1 MQKTGFTIEING
13 VEKYLADFK
22 SLNDAYKENL
32 ETLKGLET
40 GTEAYYEQQKIVAQ
54 LKNGVDE
61 FNEALKDQRELLQE
75 VPVGSLEE
83 LNKEYKAQLKL
94 LKQLEVGSDEYNDQ
108 LKVVG
113 KLKNEISDFNK
124 AIKAQAKEY
133 ENVGKGVSEYKKLE
147 DETRKLKNES
157 KELAAQLVKLAKEGK
172 ENSDEFRDL
181 EKQYK
186 DTTKKAQDFDKQ
198 LKEIDETVGD
208 SFRNVGN
215 YKDSIVEAFE
225 GAGVGVTGFGQKLK
239 ALAANPIMLL
249 ITAVVAGLKLLFD
262 AFKQSKTGSELF
274 TKAAGIMNGVMAL
287 IVKVV
292 ETIAEK
298 ASNLGSTIAWV
309 FENPKEAL
317 LAFKDLIVQ
326 NIENR
331 IQGLI
336 DTFGYLGDTIG
347 YIFSG
352 EWKKA
357 AASAGEAAKSF
368 AQAATGASKESIEG
382 MLEVVEETVKGYTSL
397 EMAKKNAAKVENAL
411 VQQIEDL
418 TTAYE
423 LANQAAG
430 DSTLSLDEQS
440 AAALKA
446 MGIKEKLAALEIERA
461 KNNLALVA
469 TEMNLNK
476 AAGKSNES
484 LYSAHTAALS
494 ELKAAQREYTLAV
507 KENATQRRE
516 INRDAAERELDFLID
531 LFDKQKSINEQIIN
545 SDETTFNQK
554 KALLEETSRLADKSF
569 KEQEAVVQKFTDA
582 KVNLDEL
589 VMISDAK
596 VVQERVKALG
606 VDDVIAGRLLEIVK
620 ERKQALQDFAVT
632 ELEISKEHRENLLET
647 AETEEEIA
655 EQIADIKYKQGLINE
670 TEYNKLILENELKR
684 IEKELELNKIA
695 GLEKEAFE
703 LEYLQKKLDN
713 EELTD
718 AERLKIQEDFNQKK
732 ANFDK
737 KMVEKEANL
746 TEKQIQERELL
757 ENERTIKL
765 LEIKEAGLEKEIELI
780 DRKFQL
786 EEQKA
791 NEQYKKGEITEKE
804 HQEKLREIEEE
815 KINEK
820 IDFLREQGDEQNELL
835 IELLDEELEIIKS
848 NNEKEL
854 EAEKEKAAKRIKIAK
869 DAAAGLRDITNNL
882 FAFAIN
888 AAEGNEQRQL
898 ELQRKQFIAN
908 KAFSASEIIIDTIVG
923 AQAAYNSQL
932 IKGDPTSVPRAIAA
946 AVYTSIV
953 GAARLAAV
961 ISQPA
966 PMAEGGFTGR
976 GSVTDETGERM
987 TGIYRLHEGEYVA
1000 PRKQVEANPSLFAAL
1015 DNNRRTGASVMTPV
1029 QRNNDSNLVA
1039 AISQMTRNI
1048 TVVADSEEIV
1058 RLGIEKR
1065 DLKKSKN
1072 L

>member
-133 ENVGKGVSEYKKLE
+133 ENIGKGVSEYKKLE
-147 DETRKLKNES
+147 AETRKLKNES

-186 DTTKKAQDFDKQ
+186 ETTKKAQDFDKQ

-225 GAGVGVTGFGQKLK
+225 GAGVGVSGFGQKLK

-382 MLEVVEETVKGYTSL
+382 MIELVEETVKGYTSL

-430 DSTLSLDEQS
+430 DSTLSLDQQS

-531 LFDKQKSINEQIIN
+531 LFDKQKTINEQIIN
-545 SDETTFNQK
+545 SDETTYEQR
-554 KALLEETSRLADKSF
+554 KALLEETVRLADKSF
-569 KEQEAVVQKFTDA
+569 KEQEAVIQGFTDA
-582 KVNLDEL
+582 KINLDEL
-589 VMISDAK
+589 IMISDAK

-620 ERKQALQDFAVT
+620 ERKQALQDFADT
-632 ELEISKEHRENLLET
+632 EKDINNKRKEDLLET
-647 AETEEEIA
+647 AELEGDIA
-655 EQIADIKYKQGLINE
+655 EQIAEIKYKQGLINE
-670 TEYNKLILENELKR
+670 GEYNELILKAELAR
-684 IEKELELNKIA
+684 LEKELELS
-695 GLEKEAFE
+695 EA
-703 LEYLQKKLDN
+703 QGK
-713 EELTD
+713 
-718 AERLKIQEDFNQKK
+718 
-732 ANFDK
+732 
-737 KMVEKEANL
+737 
-746 TEKQIQERELL
+746 EREIL
-757 ENERTIKL
+757 ENEITLKR

-780 DRKFQL
+780 DKKFQL
-786 EEQKA
+786 EEQKT
-791 NEQYKKGEITEKE
+791 NEQYRKGELTEKE

-820 IDFLREQGDEQNELL
+820 IEFLREQGDEQNELL
-835 IELLDEELEIIKS
+835 IELLEIQLGIIKEGNNKEIDEEKA
-848 NNEKEL
+848 K
-854 EAEKEKAAKRIKIAK
+854 AEKRIRIARETT
-869 DAAAGLRDITNNL
+869 ATLRGFTNDL
-882 FAFAIN
+882 FTFAIN
-888 AAEGNEQRQL
+888 AAQGNEQRQL

-908 KAFSASEIIIDTIVG
+908 KAFSASEVIIDTIVG
-923 AQAAYNSQL
+923 AQAAYNSQF
-932 IKGDPTSVPRAIAA
+932 IKGDPTSLPRAIAA
-946 AVYTSIV
+946 AIYTSVV
-953 GAARLAAV
+953 GAARLAAIV
-961 ISQPA
+961 SQPA

>member
-75 VPVGSLEE
+75 VPVGSLED

-94 LKQLEVGSDEYNDQ
+94 LKKLEVGSDEYNDQ

-113 KLKNEISDFNK
+113 KLNNEISDFNK

-133 ENVGKGVSEYKKLE
+133 ENIGKGVSEYKKLE
-147 DETRKLKNES
+147 AETRKLKNES

-225 GAGVGVTGFGQKLK
+225 GAGVGVSGFGQKLK

-274 TKAAGIMNGVMAL
+274 TKAAGVMNGVMAL

-382 MLEVVEETVKGYTSL
+382 MLELVEETVKGYTSL

-446 MGIKEKLAALEIERA
+446 MNIKEKLAALEIERA

-476 AAGKSNES
+476 AAGKSNDA

-545 SDETTFNQK
+545 SDETTYEQR
-554 KALLEETSRLADKSF
+554 KALLEETVRLADKSF
-569 KEQEAVVQKFTDA
+569 KEQEAVIQGFTDA
-582 KVNLDEL
+582 KINLDEL
-589 VMISDAK
+589 IMISDAK

-620 ERKQALQDFAVT
+620 ERKQALQDFADT
-632 ELEISKEHRENLLET
+632 EKDINNKRKEDLLET
-647 AETEEEIA
+647 AELEGDIA
-655 EQIADIKYKQGLINE
+655 EQIAEIKYKQGLISE
-670 TEYNKLILENELKR
+670 GEYNELILKAELAR
-684 IEKELELNKIA
+684 LEKELELS
-695 GLEKEAFE
+695 EA
-703 LEYLQKKLDN
+703 QGK
-713 EELTD
+713 
-718 AERLKIQEDFNQKK
+718 
-732 ANFDK
+732 
-737 KMVEKEANL
+737 
-746 TEKQIQERELL
+746 EREIL
-757 ENERTIKL
+757 ENEITLKR

-780 DRKFQL
+780 DKKFDL
-786 EEQKA
+786 EEQKT
-791 NEQYKKGEITEKE
+791 NERYKKGELTEKE
-804 HQEKLREIEEE
+804 YQEKLREIEEE

-848 NNEKEL
+848 KNEKEL

-976 GSVTDETGERM
+976 GAVTDETGERM

>member
-147 DETRKLKNES
+147 AETRKLKNES
-157 KELAAQLVKLAKEGK
+157 KELAAQLLKLAKEGK

-186 DTTKKAQDFDKQ
+186 ETTKKAQDFDKQ

-225 GAGVGVTGFGQKLK
+225 GAGVGVSGFGQKLK

-292 ETIAEK
+292 ESIAEK

-382 MLEVVEETVKGYTSL
+382 MVELVNETVKGYTSL

-476 AAGKSNES
+476 SAGKSNDA

-545 SDETTFNQK
+545 SDETTYEQR
-554 KALLEETSRLADKSF
+554 KALLEETVRLADKSF
-569 KEQEAVVQKFTDA
+569 KEQEAVIQGFTDA
-582 KVNLDEL
+582 KINLDEL
-589 VMISDAK
+589 IMISDAK

-620 ERKQALQDFAVT
+620 ERKQALQDFADT
-632 ELEISKEHRENLLET
+632 EKDINNKRKEDLLET
-647 AETEEEIA
+647 AELEGDIA
-655 EQIADIKYKQGLINE
+655 EQIAEIKYKKGLISE
-670 TEYNKLILENELKR
+670 AEYNELILQAELAR
-684 IEKELELNKIA
+684 LEKELELS
-695 GLEKEAFE
+695 EA
-703 LEYLQKKLDN
+703 QGK
-713 EELTD
+713 
-718 AERLKIQEDFNQKK
+718 
-732 ANFDK
+732 
-737 KMVEKEANL
+737 
-746 TEKQIQERELL
+746 EREIL
-757 ENERTIKL
+757 ENEITLKR

-780 DRKFQL
+780 DKKFDL
-786 EEQKA
+786 EEQKT
-791 NEQYKKGEITEKE
+791 NERYKKGELTEKE
-804 HQEKLREIEEE
+804 YQEKLREIEEE

-848 NNEKEL
+848 KNEKEL

-976 GSVTDETGERM
+976 GAVTDETGERM

>member
-54 LKNGVDE
+54 LKNGLDE

-133 ENVGKGVSEYKKLE
+133 ENIGKGVSEYKKLE
-147 DETRKLKNES
+147 AETRKLKNES
-157 KELAAQLVKLAKEGK
+157 KELAAQLLKLAKEGK

-186 DTTKKAQDFDKQ
+186 ETTKKAQDFDKQ

-225 GAGVGVTGFGQKLK
+225 GAGVGVSGFGQKLK

-382 MLEVVEETVKGYTSL
+382 MIELVEETVKGYTSL

-430 DSTLSLDEQS
+430 DSTLSLDQQS

-545 SDETTFNQK
+545 SDETTYEQR
-554 KALLEETSRLADKSF
+554 KALLEETVRLADKSF
-569 KEQEAVVQKFTDA
+569 KEQEAVIQGFTDA
-582 KVNLDEL
+582 KINLDEL
-589 VMISDAK
+589 IMISDAK

-620 ERKQALQDFAVT
+620 ERKQALQDFADI
-632 ELEISKEHRENLLET
+632 EKDINNKRKEDLLET
-647 AETEEEIA
+647 AELEGDIA
-655 EQIADIKYKQGLINE
+655 EQIAEIKYKKGLISE
-670 TEYNKLILENELKR
+670 AEYNELILKAELAR
-684 IEKELELNKIA
+684 LEKELELS
-695 GLEKEAFE
+695 EA
-703 LEYLQKKLDN
+703 QGK
-713 EELTD
+713 
-718 AERLKIQEDFNQKK
+718 
-732 ANFDK
+732 
-737 KMVEKEANL
+737 
-746 TEKQIQERELL
+746 EREIL
-757 ENERTIKL
+757 ENEITLKR

-780 DRKFQL
+780 DKKFQL
-786 EEQKA
+786 EEQKT
-791 NEQYKKGEITEKE
+791 NEQYRKGELTEKE

-820 IDFLREQGDEQNELL
+820 IEFLREQGDEQNELL
-835 IELLDEELEIIKS
+835 IELLEIQLGIIKEGNNKEIDEEKA
-848 NNEKEL
+848 K
-854 EAEKEKAAKRIKIAK
+854 AEKRIRIARETT
-869 DAAAGLRDITNNL
+869 ATLRGFTNDL
-882 FAFAIN
+882 FTFAIN
-888 AAEGNEQRQL
+888 AAQGNEQKQL

-908 KAFSASEIIIDTIVG
+908 KAFSASEVIIDTIVG
-923 AQAAYNSQL
+923 AQAAYNSQF
-932 IKGDPTSVPRAIAA
+932 IKGDPTSLPRAIAA
-946 AVYTSIV
+946 AIYTSVV
-953 GAARLAAV
+953 GAARLAAIV
-961 ISQPA
+961 SQPA
-966 PMAEGGFTGR
+966 PMAEGGFTGFTGR
-976 GSVTDETGERM
+976 GTVTDETGERM